1 MSNTQ
6 LLINQLQDVLTR
18 GSLSTA
24 YTCKQLTKT
33 NYVPLQHH
41 YRGFIGDTYTC
52 IPWPPA
58 SQILPY
64 TPPLSVVIVQ
74 NNSKANVCVFYAY
87 SYAHSAGKR
96 SLEEEEEVTFI
107 RPSEQQI
114 LDSSVPVEPFDID
127 ARMNAIH
134 ERRRRQT
141 CSNGDIRHVLFIVDT
156 SGSIGPSVFN
166 KVRDLLASISEKLC
180 DRLRVAMMTYSD
192 DINLEF
198 CFNCHT
204 DRRDIFNA
212 IKRVQYRGGLTH
224 TTDATK
230 CACDTLLT
238 PACGLPDGR
247 TTSNIDIVYLTDGGH
262 NGPCR
267 SNLAKEV
274 QCLHNQRNINTY
286 AIAVGRRALAS
297 VQALENPHDRSD
309 SHVFNVDDLDDLQEV
324 FNQILQIL
332 SIKGPD
338 GNPIFTCVSHDGA
351 CRK

>member
-1 MSNTQ
+1 M
-6 LLINQLQDVLTR
+6 
-18 GSLSTA
+18 A
-24 YTCKQLTKT
+24 
-33 NYVPLQHH
+33 
-41 YRGFIGDTYTC
+41 
-52 IPWPPA
+52 IPWPSA
-58 SQILPY
+58 SRTLPH

-74 NNSKANVCVFYAY
+74 NNSKANACVFHAY

-134 ERRRRQT
+134 ERRRRQS
-141 CSNGDIRHVLFIVDT
+141 CSNGATRHVLFIVDT

-180 DRLRVAMMTYSD
+180 DQLRVAMMTYSH

-238 PACGLPDGR
+238 SACGLPDGR
-247 TTSNIDIVYLTDGGH
+247 TTPNIDIVYLTDGGH
-262 NGPCR
+262 NGPCK

-286 AIAVGRRALAS
+286 AIAVGRPALAS

-309 SHVFNVDDLDDLQEV
+309 SHIFNVDNLNDLQEV

-332 SIKGPD
+332 SFKGPD
-338 GNPIFTCVSHDGA
+338 GKPVFTCVSHDGA